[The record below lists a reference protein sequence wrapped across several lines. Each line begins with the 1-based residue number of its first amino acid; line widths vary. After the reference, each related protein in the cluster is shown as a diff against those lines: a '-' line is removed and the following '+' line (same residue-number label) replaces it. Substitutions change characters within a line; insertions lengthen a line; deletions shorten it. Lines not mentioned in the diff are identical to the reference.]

1 MSVGLE
7 LPWWY
12 VMLPKICS
20 QRIQAQ
26 AAEAVF
32 QVRNLIR
39 QAQLQAE
46 ACLPALTASSPPGLA
61 LWPEVLIQDLLD
73 GPGAGIGERRQREAG
88 FPRCVPPG
96 QGIVPRQPRRQLP
109 P

>member
-7 LPWWY
+7 LSWWY
-12 VMLPKICS
+12 VMLMQLRS

-26 AAEAVF
+26 AAETVF
-32 QVRNLIR
+32 QVHKLIR
-39 QAQLQAE
+39 RAQLQAE

-73 GPGAGIGERRQREAG
+73 GPGAYIGERH
-88 FPRCVPPG
+88 
-96 QGIVPRQPRRQLP
+96 
-109 P
+109 